1 MAGKPEVSAFVYILH
16 CADGSYYVGSA
27 RGDYLDKRLS
37 EHETGAFGGYT
48 STRRPVT
55 LVYHEHF
62 DRITD
67 AIAAERRIK
76 GWSRAK
82 KEALIRGDW
91 SLVQWLAKRPGGR
104 LRATASEQPHLDT
117 PDVKSRGRTET
128 NLST

>member
-1 MAGKPEVSAFVYILH
+1 VSAFVYILL

-37 EHETGAFGGYT
+37 EHQTGALGGYT

-55 LVYHEHF
+55 LVFHEHF

-82 KEALIRGDW
+82 KEALINGDW
-91 SLVQWLAKRPGGR
+91 SLVQWLAKRPGAR
-104 LRATASEQPHLDT
+104 REAASNPQAKPAAPDPKKIPENEPST
-117 PDVKSRGRTET
+117 P
-128 NLST
+128 